1 MNTSILINERR
12 NNSPSIN
19 PMFPG
24 VVGVTSTLRYVKY
37 YDMTCISDF
46 YMFLRVYVWCKVI
59 K

>member
-24 VVGVTSTLRYVKY
+24 VVSVTSTLRYVIY
-37 YDMTCISDF
+37 YDMTFISVFD
-46 YMFLRVYVWCKVI
+46 MFLRVCMV
-59 K
+59 